1 MIALAISR
9 DPVAKGV
16 ARILGLE
23 TSTGGAAFAL
33 AKRGELLAVVHNGDS
48 TDVPPESELRGLG
61 VEHLVVP
68 SRHEMARPRPMLTA
82 HTPGTPPSLSVAHAS
97 LKSWLFRRVC
107 EERPEGYDCEL
118 EATHHGPNT
127 ERISVT
133 FIEVGSTEREWADER
148 ALRALASAL
157 EGLAEFKPS
166 GMPVAMSVG
175 DLHYSLLKREVFDGV
190 DVGHIIHKDIATAD
204 LALTALMKHVDMPKV
219 VVIYKKSLKGD
230 VRRAVIDA
238 LRERGVELDLRG

>member
-1 MIALAISR
+1 MIAILISR

-23 TSTGGAAFAL
+23 ASTGAVAFAL
-33 AKRGELLAVVHNGDS
+33 SRRGDLLAVVHNGDS
-48 TDVPPESELRGLG
+48 TDMPPEGDLEKLG

-68 SRHEMARPRPMLTA
+68 SRHEMAKPRPMFTA
-82 HTPGTPPSLSVAHAS
+82 HTPGTSPSLSVAHAS
-97 LKSWLFRRVC
+97 LKSWLFRRIC

-133 FIEVGSTEREWADER
+133 FVEVGSTEREWGDEK

-157 EGLAEFKPS
+157 EGLAEFKTS
-166 GMPVAMSVG
+166 GGPVAMSVG
-175 DLHYSLLKREVFDGV
+175 DLHYSLLKREVLGGI
-190 DVGHIIHKDIATAD
+190 DVGHIIHKDVVTAD
-204 LALTALMKHVDMPKV
+204 LVLTALAKHVEPPRIV
-219 VVIYKKSLKGD
+219 VVYKKSLKGD
-230 VRRAVIDA
+230 VRRAVIEA
-238 LRERGVELDLRG
+238 LKERGVELDLRG